1 MKENQQR
8 IRKYNAKKIPFDNSN
23 MKKYIMID
31 IQYQIIIKIKLIRN
45 KRQDINIIM
54 RKKF

>member
-23 MKKYIMID
+23 MKKYRYPISNNNQD
-31 IQYQIIIKIKLIRN
+31 KVNSQQVTGYKYNNEKKI
-45 KRQDINIIM
+45 
-54 RKKF
+54 FVS